1 MARQNEEEDQLKIEV
16 EIFWPFFLARFPGQ
30 IQKKSLQPK
39 FEVEIYLAL
48 FCGWFPDKTLG
59 CFQDNYP
66 CLVDLLQTFSL
77 LTQMQIQN
85 HNIRFVQLKF
95 TCQVLA
101 RGSKETVVVGMG
113 QLQLSTIQKV
123 SQTSAKLN

>member
-30 IQKKSLQPK
+30 IQKTLQPK

-85 HNIRFVQLKF
+85 PKSQHPFCTIKIH
-95 TCQVLA
+95 
-101 RGSKETVVVGMG
+101 
-113 QLQLSTIQKV
+113 LSGFGAWKQRDGGCWNGPVTIIHLPEGF
-123 SQTSAKLN
+123 SN

>member
-16 EIFWPFFLARFPGQ
+16 EIFLAFFRPDFQ
-30 IQKKSLQPK
+30 DKYKKSLQPK

-66 CLVDLLQTFSL
+66 CHVNLL
-77 LTQMQIQN
+77 
-85 HNIRFVQLKF
+85 
-95 TCQVLA
+95 
-101 RGSKETVVVGMG
+101 
-113 QLQLSTIQKV
+113 
-123 SQTSAKLN
+123 

>member
-16 EIFWPFFLARFPGQ
+16 EIFLAFFSGQ
-30 IQKKSLQPK
+30 ISRTNTKKSLQPK

-59 CFQDNYP
+59 CFQDNYR

-77 LTQMQIQN
+77 LTQMQI
-85 HNIRFVQLKF
+85 
-95 TCQVLA
+95 
-101 RGSKETVVVGMG
+101 
-113 QLQLSTIQKV
+113 
-123 SQTSAKLN
+123 